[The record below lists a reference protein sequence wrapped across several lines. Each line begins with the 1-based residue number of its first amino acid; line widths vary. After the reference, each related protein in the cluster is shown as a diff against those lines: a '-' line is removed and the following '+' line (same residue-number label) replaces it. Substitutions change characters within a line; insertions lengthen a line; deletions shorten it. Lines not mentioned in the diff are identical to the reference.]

1 MQRLQQLM
9 EAYGVD
15 EATVRLARDITNID
29 DDALVLQGWLKKQSP
44 SGSWKRRFFSLSKAT
59 LTWSKNETSTRPQG
73 SVAVDF
79 ITEVA
84 PLDPADFDLLHCF
97 VLVTTDRE
105 FVLQAPAEGALHH
118 WLRGFTAVV
127 LANQGDMLKRRVHG
141 QITSLKS
148 VERMT
153 MLDDRAKLL
162 LKTLVE
168 RYIAD
173 GQPVGSRTLSR
184 ANGIELSPATVR
196 NVMADLEELGLIVSP
211 HTSAGR
217 IPTPKGY
224 RLFVDTMLSVN
235 REQFNAPSLAP
246 EQPQKVI
253 ASAANLLS
261 NLSNF
266 VGVVMAPRRGSVF
279 RHIEFLRL
287 SEKRVLVIIV
297 SPDGD
302 VQNRVIFTDT
312 DINQSQLIEAS
323 NYLNTHFVGMGIEQ
337 VRERLQREVDSLR
350 SEIAALMQAA
360 VQVSSEA
367 MSQSQDEVVISG
379 ERNLLSVSDFSSD
392 MGQLRRAFDLFEQ
405 KAQLMRLLDMSSQ
418 AEGVRIYIGGES
430 QIVPFE
436 ELSVVSANYEVDGQ
450 VVGTLGVI
458 GPTRMPYDRMI
469 QIVDITAKLVSNA
482 LSHK

>member
-1 MQRLQQLM
+1 
-9 EAYGVD
+9 
-15 EATVRLARDITNID
+15 
-29 DDALVLQGWLKKQSP
+29 
-44 SGSWKRRFFSLSKAT
+44 
-59 LTWSKNETSTRPQG
+59 
-73 SVAVDF
+73 
-79 ITEVA
+79 
-84 PLDPADFDLLHCF
+84 
-97 VLVTTDRE
+97 
-105 FVLQAPAEGALHH
+105 
-118 WLRGFTAVV
+118 
-127 LANQGDMLKRRVHG
+127 
-141 QITSLKS
+141 
-148 VERMT
+148 MT
-153 MLDDRAKLL
+153 MLDDRAKFL

-217 IPTPKGY
+217 IPTAKGY
-224 RLFVDTMLSVN
+224 RLFVDTMLTVN
-235 REQFNAPSLAP
+235 RDDLQAPTLAP

-253 ASAANLLS
+253 ANAASLLS
-261 NLSNF
+261 NLSHF
-266 VGVVMAPRRGSVF
+266 VGVVMSPRRGSVF
-279 RHIEFLRL
+279 HHIEFLRL
-287 SEKRVLVIIV
+287 SDRRVLVIIV
-297 SPDGD
+297 SPEGD

-312 DINQSQLIEAS
+312 DISQSQLIEAS
-323 NYLNTHFVGMGIEQ
+323 NYLNANFVGMGIEE
-337 VRERLQREVDSLR
+337 VRQRLQLEVEKLR
-350 SEIAALMQAA
+350 IEIAALMQAA
-360 VQVSSEA
+360 VQFSSEA
-367 MSQSQDEVVISG
+367 INSTEDEVVISG

-405 KAQLMRLLDMSSQ
+405 KAQLMRLLDMSNQ